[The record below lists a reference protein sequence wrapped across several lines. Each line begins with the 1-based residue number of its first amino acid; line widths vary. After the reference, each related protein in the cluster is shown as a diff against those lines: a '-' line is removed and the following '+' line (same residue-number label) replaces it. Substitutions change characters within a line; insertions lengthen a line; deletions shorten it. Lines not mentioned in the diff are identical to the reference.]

1 MEDSL
6 QVKLNLL
13 NLDMQKYLQLTST
26 SFIVGF
32 SYFVGVFVVYLTGQL
47 NLEKP
52 DIFRLLAIITVFVLG
67 YSSLLFFK
75 GLRKIKRI
83 SRAILNIMQEQV

>member
-1 MEDSL
+1 MGDSL

-32 SYFVGVFVVYLTGQL
+32 SYFVGVFIVYITDQL
-47 NLEKP
+47 NLKNP
-52 DIFRLLAIITVFVLG
+52 NVYRLLAIITVFVLG

-83 SRAILNIMQEQV
+83 SKAILSIMQEQV